1 MHGGVSEA
9 VYSNLTTC
17 HPLSHSPRL
26 SQSLRPPCRPSAA
39 AIAARGGGA
48 NNGLTFTM
56 RSALYPMEVADDTPS
71 GGKSAAPTAKAAASG
86 AGDLSK
92 FSSDVVACLICFVD
106 LSRTDVA
113 RAYDIYI
120 SGP

>member
-1 MHGGVSEA
+1 
-9 VYSNLTTC
+9 
-17 HPLSHSPRL
+17 
-26 SQSLRPPCRPSAA
+26 
-39 AIAARGGGA
+39 
-48 NNGLTFTM
+48 
-56 RSALYPMEVADDTPS
+56 MEVADVTPS

-92 FSSDVVACLICFVD
+92 FSRDVVACLICFVD

-120 SGP
+120 CGP